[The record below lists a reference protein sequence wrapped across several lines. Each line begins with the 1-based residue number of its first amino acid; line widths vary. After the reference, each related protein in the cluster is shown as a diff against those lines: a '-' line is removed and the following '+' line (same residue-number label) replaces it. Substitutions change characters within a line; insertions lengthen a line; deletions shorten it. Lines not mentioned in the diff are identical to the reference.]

1 MTLFKNL
8 KMKSPDQLSQDPIF
22 NMGLSLMANSGPS
35 LTPVNPL
42 AGLQSTI
49 GAMHE
54 RQRQRRMDNHGMKM
68 DQMGMGLRQGQH
80 ALNKQIHGLNM
91 QKHKYAL
98 GLADKKSQQR
108 NRTMDYLNAKHPELA
123 EQVEAGFLPIGEAW
137 RQVNGPDYKP
147 TTLERNAQ
155 AAGFESGTPE
165 YQDFIRQNM
174 LKPQTSVTID
184 QGENAYNKEL
194 AKGSAQ
200 MFNKLS
206 EQYGRAQ
213 MDLGQL
219 ERAEALLSQFESGG
233 VAKFKHMAGEMGI
246 NSEGLDDIQA
256 FQAIVNKLVPTLRI
270 PGSGPMSDADLLLF
284 KQSMPRILNQPG
296 GNQLIIDALRG
307 VYQYQIEQGKIAQ
320 LAQMGKLSREDAVAA
335 LNDLENPLEE
345 LNTAMQ
351 AQGVDRQ
358 TALHKKYGLE

>member
-8 KMKSPDQLSQDPIF
+8 KMKSPEQLSQDPIF

-42 AGLQSTI
+42 AGLQSTF

-68 DQMGMGLRQGQH
+68 DNLGMDLRQGQFD
-80 ALNKQIHGLNM
+80 LNKQ
-91 QKHKYAL
+91 KHQYAM

-108 NRTMDYLNAKHPELA
+108 NKTMDYLNAKHPELA
-123 EQVEAGFLPIGEAW
+123 EKVEAGFLPIGEAW
-137 RQVNGPDYKP
+137 KQVNGPDYKP

-155 AAGFESGTPE
+155 AAGFEAGTPE

-206 EQYGRAQ
+206 EQYGTTQLA
-213 MDLGQL
+213 LGQL

-246 NSEGLDDIQA
+246 DSEGLDDIQA
-256 FQAIVNKLVPTLRI
+256 FQAIVNKLVPTLRV

-284 KQSMPRILNQPG
+284 KQSMPRIRNQPG

-320 LAQMGKLSREDAVAA
+320 LAQMGKLSREEAVAA

-345 LNTAMQ
+345 LNTAMS

-358 TALHKKYGLE
+358 TLLHKKYGLE